1 MTTTTYVGEHHLVEY
16 EGFCRFFGIV
26 LGKILNTKYGHVHV
40 FVGRHHIALDFFHLA
55 LIILVLVG
63 QHLTT
68 GKAFDGNHTHGD
80 DLMYIIC
87 SIVLHL
93 IQFFVDVRVLS
104 TNIVVM
110 PFFNSVGTF
119 LPFCRQNR
127 VGAFVS
133 GASYGTIALS
143 ISSIQITNITGYFS
157 GLNVTKIDNNNNVLS
172 TFTIYPISNGG
183 SFVDN
188 RALTLNT
195 VYVYYLQPFL
205 VVGSNTF
212 TGSNFLVPGSVSTTV
227 PPSSISNDISTFN
240 IYSSVDTTAMT
251 MYYNFDSVVLNAPFT
266 DYNTAI
272 TRLVDV
278 SGMNTYYPLDLTY

>member
-1 MTTTTYVGEHHLVEY
+1 
-16 EGFCRFFGIV
+16 
-26 LGKILNTKYGHVHV
+26 
-40 FVGRHHIALDFFHLA
+40 
-55 LIILVLVG
+55 
-63 QHLTT
+63 
-68 GKAFDGNHTHGD
+68 
-80 DLMYIIC
+80 
-87 SIVLHL
+87 
-93 IQFFVDVRVLS
+93 
-104 TNIVVM
+104 M

-143 ISSIQITNITGYFS
+143 ASSIQITNITGYFS
-157 GLNVTKIDNNNNVLS
+157 GLNVTKIDNKNNVLT
-172 TFTIYPISNGG
+172 TFTVFPIANGG

-188 RALTLNT
+188 RGLTLNT

-212 TGSNFLVPGSVSTTV
+212 TGTNFLVPGSVSTQV
-227 PPSSISNDISTFN
+227 PPTNLSNDVATFN
-240 IYSSVDTTAMT
+240 IYSSVDTTGMT

-266 DYNTAI
+266 DYSTST